1 MSKRSSRPLVVA
13 GAAVVAGMLVAAF
26 VVWNASPAKAKP
38 FATLDLISG
47 SAEVRRGE
55 ADFHAASDGVGLRP
69 GDTIRTPPDGRVS
82 IRYFDGSVTRLDY
95 GTTFTIQELASE
107 PDGTSIIDAKQS
119 SGSTFHRVVELS
131 GSESRFDVDA
141 PTATASVHG
150 TTFFVQV
157 QPGGGSRFGVI
168 DGEVLVSGQDD
179 AVRLIPGRGVDV
191 SSAGVIGPTFIL
203 TPEMLGSDWLYYNL
217 CILDQ
222 LPGACDEVEPKT
234 VEKKDKPKPPKPPP
248 EPPPPPETTT
258 AASAPDDNKD
268 EGAQKKDGNNQEPPP
283 PPPLEQPPPEQV
295 PPEQAPPE
303 QPPPPPP
310 PPEHPGNP
318 PCDNPGNGTPCDGP
332 GNPGSPPGQGKP

>member
-1 MSKRSSRPLVVA
+1 MCGPSVCWLGFWASREGDQLSKRSSRPLVVA
-13 GAAVVAGMLVAAF
+13 GAAAVAGLLVAAF
-26 VVWNASPAKAKP
+26 VVWNAGPAKAKP

-47 SAEVRRGE
+47 SAEVRSEE
-55 ADFHAASDGVGLRP
+55 ADFRPASDGAGLRP

-107 PDGTSIIDAKQS
+107 PDGTSIVDAEQT

-131 GSESRFDVDA
+131 GSESRFDVEA

-150 TTFFVQV
+150 TSFFAQLL
-157 QPGGGSRFGVI
+157 PGGVARFGVI
-168 DGEVLVSGQDD
+168 DGDVLVSGEDD
-179 AVRLIPGRGVDV
+179 AARLIPGRGVDV

-222 LPGACDEVEPKT
+222 LPGACDEDEPKT

-248 EPPPPPETTT
+248 EPEPPAETTS
-258 AASAPDDNKD
+258 APASAPAGNEN
-268 EGAQKKDGNNQEPPP
+268 EGGQKKDQEPPP
-283 PPPLEQPPPEQV
+283 ELPPE
-295 PPEQAPPE
+295 PA
-303 QPPPPPP
+303 
-310 PPEHPGNP
+310 EHPGNP
-318 PCDNPGNGTPCDGP
+318 PCDNPGDGTPCDGP
-332 GNPGSPPGQGKP
+332 GNPGSPPGQGP

>member
-1 MSKRSSRPLVVA
+1 VSSRSARPLVVA
-13 GAAVVAGMLVAAF
+13 GAAAVAGLLVAAF
-26 VVWNASPAKAKP
+26 VVWNAGPAKAEP
-38 FATLDLISG
+38 FATLELVSG

-55 ADFHAASDGVGLRP
+55 ADFQAASDGVGLRP

-95 GTTFTIQELASE
+95 GTTFTLQELASE
-107 PDGTSIIDAKQS
+107 PDGTSIIDAKQT

-157 QPGGGSRFGVI
+157 QPDGGARFGVI
-168 DGEVLVSGQDD
+168 DGDVLVSGEND
-179 AVRLIPGRGVDV
+179 AARLIPGRGVDV
-191 SSAGVIGPTFIL
+191 SSAGLIGPTFIL
-203 TPEMLGSDWLYYNL
+203 TPEMLGSGWLYYNL

-222 LPGACDEVEPKT
+222 VPGACDEVEPKT
-234 VEKKDKPKPPKPPP
+234 VEKKEKPDHPKPTPEP
-248 EPPPPPETTT
+248 EPPAETTT
-258 AASAPDDNKD
+258 APVSAPDGN
-268 EGAQKKDGNNQEPPP
+268 EGGQKKEGKDQEPPP
-283 PPPLEQPPPEQV
+283 PPPPEPPLEQPPE
-295 PPEQAPPE
+295 
-303 QPPPPPP
+303 PPPPE

-332 GNPGSPPGQGKP
+332 GNPGSPPGREP